1 MRLVNGYPCRN
12 CADEELAK
20 RGIDPAHPKRE
31 FAGSEVYV
39 PPPPQKPGETEL
51 GVNRVEPNEKGALG
65 RRLNLFA

>member
-1 MRLVNGYPCRN
+1 MRSVNGFPCRN

-39 PPPPQKPGETEL
+39 PPLEADNSDL
-51 GVNRVEPNEKGALG
+51 GVNRPNAHGSVG
-65 RRLNLFA
+65 RHLNLRA